1 MLTALGAATI
11 AVLLALILFRLTS
24 VLAALVVVPLGVG
37 LLAGFGRDLG
47 TYALAGIEGVSGT
60 AAMLGFAVLYFG
72 VMNDAGLFSPVIRAV
87 VRGCRGDPVR
97 LVAGTAVVTM
107 LSHLDGSGASTF
119 LIVIPALLPVY
130 DRLGVDRRVLACTV
144 ALGAGTMNI
153 MPWGGPMLRAAA
165 ALQVEVGLL
174 FRPLLPA
181 LALGLLGVLAAAA
194 WMGRCERRRL
204 GVCAVER
211 RGLPQ
216 GWLGAERSRQAT
228 IGGPGFNQTGL
239 RPEPPVSAGGDPIA
253 PGRLAFN
260 ALLTGAT
267 LAALVLGPLPPPVV
281 FICAFAVALLVNHP
295 QPAAQSEQ
303 LARHGSHA
311 MSMVALILAAGV
323 FAGVLRES
331 GMLAAMGQSLVAA
344 LPSGAATHL
353 PPMMAAAAMPLSL
366 LFDPDSFY
374 FGVLPV
380 IAEASGVAG
389 VPGVEVAR
397 AALLGQMTTGF
408 PVSPLTPATFLLTGL
423 AGVDLGDHQ
432 RRTIPYAFG
441 LTLLMAAAALAT
453 GAFRW

>member
-11 AVLLALILFRLTS
+11 AALLVLILFRLTS
-24 VLAALVVVPLGVG
+24 VLVALVVVPLGVG
-37 LLAGFGRDLG
+37 LLAGFGRDIG
-47 TYALAGIEGVSGT
+47 TYALAGIQGVSGT

-97 LVAGTAVVTM
+97 LVAGTAAVTM

-130 DRLGVDRRVLACTV
+130 DRLGLDRRVLACTA

-181 LALGLLGVLAAAA
+181 LALGLLGVLAAAV

-204 GVCAVER
+204 
-211 RGLPQ
+211 
-216 GWLGAERSRQAT
+216 
-228 IGGPGFNQTGL
+228 GFNQTGL
-239 RPEPPVSAGGDPIA
+239 RPEPPASACGDPIA
-253 PGRLAFN
+253 PRRLAFN
-260 ALLTGAT
+260 ALLTAAT
-267 LAALVLGPLPPPVV
+267 LAALVLAPLPPPVV
-281 FICAFAVALLVNHP
+281 FMCAFAVALLVNHP
-295 QPAAQSEQ
+295 RPAAQSEQ
-303 LARHGSHA
+303 IARHGSHA

-344 LPSGAATHL
+344 LPSAAATHL

-432 RRTIPYAFG
+432 RRTIPYALG

>member
-11 AVLLALILFRLTS
+11 AALLVLILFRLTS
-24 VLAALVVVPLGVG
+24 VLVALVVVPLGVG
-37 LLAGFGRDLG
+37 LLAGFDRDLG
-47 TYALAGIEGVSGT
+47 TYALAGVQGVSGT

-97 LVAGTAVVTM
+97 LVAGTAVVSM

-130 DRLGVDRRVLACTV
+130 DRLGLDRRVLACTA
-144 ALGAGTMNI
+144 ALGAGTMNV

-174 FRPLLPA
+174 FRPLLPS

-194 WMGRCERRRL
+194 WMGRCERRRI
-204 GVCAVER
+204 AAAA
-211 RGLPQ
+211 
-216 GWLGAERSRQAT
+216 GARPAGQLAEEPA
-228 IGGPGFNQTGL
+228 GAPEPGL
-239 RPEPPVSAGGDPIA
+239 RRSGPR
-253 PGRLAFN
+253 RLAFN

-353 PPMMAAAAMPLSL
+353 PALVAATAMPLSL

-380 IAEASGVAG
+380 IAEASSVAG

-423 AGVDLGDHQ
+423 SGVDLGDHQ

-441 LTLLMAAAALAT
+441 VTLLMAAAALAT

>member
-11 AVLLALILFRLTS
+11 AVLLVLILFRLTS
-24 VLAALVVVPLGVG
+24 VLVALVVVPLGVG
-37 LLAGFGRDLG
+37 LLAGFGRDIG
-47 TYALAGIEGVSGT
+47 TYALAGIQGVSGT

-87 VRGCRGDPVR
+87 VRGCRGDPLR

-130 DRLGVDRRVLACTV
+130 DRLGLDRRVLACTA

-204 GVCAVER
+204 AAAGPLQAAVEPAGPVDTGR
-211 RGLPQ
+211 P
-216 GWLGAERSRQAT
+216 GA
-228 IGGPGFNQTGL
+228 GP
-239 RPEPPVSAGGDPIA
+239 R
-253 PGRLAFN
+253 RLAFN

-295 QPAAQSEQ
+295 RPAAQSEQ
-303 LARHGSHA
+303 IARHGSHA

-380 IAEASGVAG
+380 IAEASGAAG

>member
-1 MLTALGAATI
+1 MLTAFGAAAI
-11 AVLLALILFRLTS
+11 ALLLVLILCRLTS
-24 VLAALVVVPLGVG
+24 VLVALVVVPLGVG
-37 LLAGFGRDLG
+37 LLAGFGREVG
-47 TYALAGIEGVSGT
+47 TFALAGIQGVSGT

-87 VRGCRGDPVR
+87 VRGCRGDPIR
-97 LVAGTAVVTM
+97 LVAGTAGVAM
-107 LSHLDGSGASTF
+107 LCHLDGSGASTF

-130 DRLGVDRRVLACTV
+130 DRLGLDRHVLACAA
-144 ALGAGTMNI
+144 ALGAGTMNM

-174 FRPLLPA
+174 FRPLLPS

-194 WMGRCERRRL
+194 WMGRGERRRL
-204 GVCAVER
+204 AAGGPAGPAAGGPALGAQNA
-211 RGLPQ
+211 GLPDP
-216 GWLGAERSRQAT
+216 GPPGASQPPS
-228 IGGPGFNQTGL
+228 GP
-239 RPEPPVSAGGDPIA
+239 R
-253 PGRLAFN
+253 RLVFN
-260 ALLTGAT
+260 ALLTAAT
-267 LAALVLGPLPPPVV
+267 LAALVLAPLPPPVV

-295 QPAAQSEQ
+295 HPAAQSRQ

-331 GMLAAMGQSLVAA
+331 GMLAALGSSLVAV
-344 LPSGAATHL
+344 LPGAAAVHL
-353 PPMMAAAAMPLSL
+353 PPLMAAAAMPLSL

-380 IAEASGVAG
+380 LAEASAAAG
-389 VPGVEVAR
+389 VPGLEVAR

-441 LTLLMAAAALAT
+441 VTLLMAAGALAT

>member
-11 AVLLALILFRLTS
+11 AALLVLILFRLTS
-24 VLAALVVVPLGVG
+24 VLVALVVVPLGVG
-37 LLAGFGRDLG
+37 LLAGFGRDIG
-47 TYALAGIEGVSGT
+47 TYALAGIQGVSGT

-97 LVAGTAVVTM
+97 LVAGTAVVSM

-130 DRLGVDRRVLACTV
+130 DRLGLDRRVLACTA

-174 FRPLLPA
+174 FRPLLPS

-204 GVCAVER
+204 RPAGQPAGE
-211 RGLPQ
+211 P
-216 GWLGAERSRQAT
+216 AT
-228 IGGPGFNQTGL
+228 EPNTAAAQV
-239 RPEPPVSAGGDPIA
+239 RPR
-253 PGRLAFN
+253 RLAFN
-260 ALLTGAT
+260 ALLTAAT
-267 LAALVLGPLPPPVV
+267 LAALVLAPLPPPVV
-281 FICAFAVALLVNHP
+281 FISALAVALLVNHP

-303 LARHGSHA
+303 IARHGSHA

-432 RRTIPYAFG
+432 RQTIPYAFG
-441 LTLLMAAAALAT
+441 LTLLMAAAALVT

>member
-11 AVLLALILFRLTS
+11 AALLVLILFRLTS
-24 VLAALVVVPLGVG
+24 VLVALVVVPLGVG
-37 LLAGFGRDLG
+37 LLAGFGRDIG
-47 TYALAGIEGVSGT
+47 TYALAGIQGVSGT

-97 LVAGTAVVTM
+97 LVAGTAVVSM

-130 DRLGVDRRVLACTV
+130 DRLGLDRRALACTA

-174 FRPLLPA
+174 FRPLLPS

-194 WMGRCERRRL
+194 WMGRCERQRL
-204 GVCAVER
+204 AGKPSPGAPLAAQPTLPATAPPGPAGAHTGEPDTAV
-211 RGLPQ
+211 PQ
-216 GWLGAERSRQAT
+216 PKPR
-228 IGGPGFNQTGL
+228 
-239 RPEPPVSAGGDPIA
+239 
-253 PGRLAFN
+253 RLAFN

-267 LAALVLGPLPPPVV
+267 LAALVLAPLPPPVV

-353 PPMMAAAAMPLSL
+353 PPLMAAAAMPLSL

-380 IAEASGVAG
+380 IAEASSVAG

>member
-11 AVLLALILFRLTS
+11 AILLVLILFRLTS
-24 VLAALVVVPLGVG
+24 VLVALVVVPLAMG
-37 LLAGFGRDLG
+37 LAAGFGREIG
-47 TYALAGIEGVSGT
+47 TYALAGVQGVSGT

-72 VMNDAGLFSPVIRAV
+72 VMNDGGLFSPLIRTV

-97 LVAGTAVVTM
+97 LVTGTAVVAM

-130 DRLGVDRRVLACTV
+130 DRLGLDRGVLACTV
-144 ALGAGTMNI
+144 ALGAGTMNL
-153 MPWGGPMLRAAA
+153 MPWGGPTLRAAA

-174 FRPLLPA
+174 FRPLLPS

-194 WMGRCERRRL
+194 WMGCCERRRL
-204 GVCAVER
+204 AAAVPLQPTGE
-211 RGLPQ
+211 P
-216 GWLGAERSRQAT
+216 AAAPDA
-228 IGGPGFNQTGL
+228 GPPGTGP
-239 RPEPPVSAGGDPIA
+239 R
-253 PGRLAFN
+253 RLAFN

-267 LAALVLGPLPPPVV
+267 LAALVLEPLPPPVV

-295 QPAAQSEQ
+295 HPGAQTEQ

-353 PPMMAAAAMPLSL
+353 PAMMAATAMPLSL

-380 IAEASGVAG
+380 IAEASGAVG

-423 AGVDLGDHQ
+423 SGVDLGDHQ

-441 LTLLMAAAALAT
+441 VTLLMAAAALAT

>member
-11 AVLLALILFRLTS
+11 AALLVLILFRLTS
-24 VLAALVVVPLGVG
+24 VLVALVVVPLGVG

-47 TYALAGIEGVSGT
+47 TYALAGVQGVSGT

-97 LVAGTAVVTM
+97 LVAGTAVVSM

-130 DRLGVDRRVLACTV
+130 DRLGLDRRVLACTA
-144 ALGAGTMNI
+144 ALGAGTMNV

-174 FRPLLPA
+174 FRPLLPS

-194 WMGRCERRRL
+194 WMGRCERRRIAAAAAPRPAGQL
-204 GVCAVER
+204 TEETA
-211 RGLPQ
+211 
-216 GWLGAERSRQAT
+216 GA
-228 IGGPGFNQTGL
+228 
-239 RPEPPVSAGGDPIA
+239 PEPGPRRTRPR
-253 PGRLAFN
+253 RLAFN

-353 PPMMAAAAMPLSL
+353 PPLVAAIAMPLSL

-380 IAEASGVAG
+380 IAEASSVAG

-423 AGVDLGDHQ
+423 SGVDLGDHQ

-441 LTLLMAAAALAT
+441 VTLLMAAAALAT

>member
-1 MLTALGAATI
+1 MLTAFGAATI
-11 AVLLALILFRLTS
+11 ALLLVLVLFRLTS
-24 VLAALVVVPLGVG
+24 VLVALVVVPLAVA
-37 LLAGFGRDLG
+37 LAAGFGRDVG
-47 TYALAGIEGVSGT
+47 TYALAGIQGVSGT

-87 VRGCRGDPVR
+87 VRGCGGDPVR
-97 LVAGTAVVTM
+97 LVAGTAAVAM

-130 DRLGVDRRVLACTV
+130 DRLGLDRRVLACAA

-174 FRPLLPA
+174 FRPLLPS
-181 LALGLLGVLAAAA
+181 LAVGLLGVLAAAV
-194 WMGRCERRRL
+194 WMGRGERRRL
-204 GVCAVER
+204 ASIRRDCAPNPR
-211 RGLPQ
+211 RPLAETPAPRAAAAPLGPAREHAGEPDTAAPQ
-216 GWLGAERSRQAT
+216 A
-228 IGGPGFNQTGL
+228 GP
-239 RPEPPVSAGGDPIA
+239 R
-253 PGRLAFN
+253 RLAFN
-260 ALLTGAT
+260 ALLPVAT

-295 QPAAQSEQ
+295 RPGAQTEQ

-344 LPSGAATHL
+344 LPSGAASHL

-380 IAEASGVAG
+380 IAEASSVAG
-389 VPGVEVAR
+389 VPGAEVAR

-423 AGVDLGDHQ
+423 SGVDLGDHQ

-441 LTLLMAAAALAT
+441 ITLLMAAAALAT

>member
-1 MLTALGAATI
+1 MLTAFGAATVAI
-11 AVLLALILFRLTS
+11 LLVLILFRLTS
-24 VLAALVVVPLGVG
+24 VLVALVVVPLAVG
-37 LLAGFGRDLG
+37 LAAGFGREIG
-47 TYALAGIEGVSGT
+47 TYALAGVQGVSGT

-130 DRLGVDRRVLACTV
+130 DRLGLDPRVLACTV

-153 MPWGGPMLRAAA
+153 MPWGGPVLRAAA

-174 FRPLLPA
+174 FRPLLPS

-204 GVCAVER
+204 AVGVSVQPAGE
-211 RGLPQ
+211 PA
-216 GWLGAERSRQAT
+216 GAPNTGPPGSR
-228 IGGPGFNQTGL
+228 P
-239 RPEPPVSAGGDPIA
+239 R
-253 PGRLAFN
+253 RLAFN

-267 LAALVLGPLPPPVV
+267 LAALVFEPLPPPVV

-295 QPAAQSEQ
+295 HPRAQSEQ
-303 LARHGSHA
+303 LLRHGSHA

-353 PPMMAAAAMPLSL
+353 PPMMAATAMPLSL

-380 IAEASGVAG
+380 IAEASSAAG

-408 PVSPLTPATFLLTGL
+408 PVSPLTPATFLLIGL
-423 AGVDLGDHQ
+423 SGVDLGDHQ

-441 LTLLMAAAALAT
+441 VTLLMAAGALAT

>member
-11 AVLLALILFRLTS
+11 AALLVLILFRLTS
-24 VLAALVVVPLGVG
+24 VLVALVVVPLGVG
-37 LLAGFGRDLG
+37 LLAGFGRDIG
-47 TYALAGIEGVSGT
+47 TYALAGIQGVSGT

-87 VRGCRGDPVR
+87 VRGCRGNPVR
-97 LVAGTAVVTM
+97 LVAGTALVTM

-130 DRLGVDRRVLACTV
+130 DRLGLDRRVLACTA
-144 ALGAGTMNI
+144 ALAAGTMNI
-153 MPWGGPMLRAAA
+153 MPWGGPMLRASA

-174 FRPLLPA
+174 FRPLLPP
-181 LALGLLGVLAAAA
+181 LAVGLLGVLAAAA

-204 GVCAVER
+204 G
-211 RGLPQ
+211 RGSSSAAPIAAQ
-216 GWLGAERSRQAT
+216 SIAAPSR
-228 IGGPGFNQTGL
+228 P
-239 RPEPPVSAGGDPIA
+239 AGGRAREPDAAAPHADPR
-253 PGRLAFN
+253 RLTFN

-295 QPAAQSEQ
+295 RPAAQSEQ

-344 LPSGAATHL
+344 LPSAAATHL
-353 PPMMAAAAMPLSL
+353 PPLMAAAAMPLSL

>member
-11 AVLLALILFRLTS
+11 AALLVLILFRLTS
-24 VLAALVVVPLGVG
+24 VLVALVVVPLGVG
-37 LLAGFGRDLG
+37 LLAGFGRDIG
-47 TYALAGIEGVSGT
+47 TYALAGIQGVSGT

-97 LVAGTAVVTM
+97 LVAGTAVVSM
-107 LSHLDGSGASTF
+107 LCHLDGSGASTF

-130 DRLGVDRRVLACTV
+130 DRLGLDRRVLACTA
-144 ALGAGTMNI
+144 ALAAGTMNI

-174 FRPLLPA
+174 FRPLLPS

-194 WMGRCERRRL
+194 WMGHCERRRL
-204 GVCAVER
+204 RPAGQPAGE
-211 RGLPQ
+211 P
-216 GWLGAERSRQAT
+216 AT
-228 IGGPGFNQTGL
+228 EPNTATAQV
-239 RPEPPVSAGGDPIA
+239 RPR
-253 PGRLAFN
+253 RLAFN
-260 ALLTGAT
+260 ALLTAAT
-267 LAALVLGPLPPPVV
+267 LAALVLAPLPPPVV
-281 FICAFAVALLVNHP
+281 FICALAVALLVNHP

-303 LARHGSHA
+303 IARHGSHA

-432 RRTIPYAFG
+432 RRTIPYAFA
-441 LTLLMAAAALAT
+441 LTLLMAAGALAT

>member
-11 AVLLALILFRLTS
+11 AILLVLILFRLTS
-24 VLAALVVVPLGVG
+24 VLVALVVVPLAMG
-37 LLAGFGRDLG
+37 LAAGFGREIG
-47 TYALAGIEGVSGT
+47 TYALAGVQGVSGT

-72 VMNDAGLFSPVIRAV
+72 VMNDGGLFSPLIRTV

-97 LVAGTAVVTM
+97 LVTGTAVVAM

-130 DRLGVDRRVLACTV
+130 DRLGLDRGVLACTV
-144 ALGAGTMNI
+144 ALGAGTMNL
-153 MPWGGPMLRAAA
+153 MPWGGPTLRAAA

-174 FRPLLPA
+174 FRPLLPS

-204 GVCAVER
+204 AAAVPLQPTGE
-211 RGLPQ
+211 P
-216 GWLGAERSRQAT
+216 AAAPDA
-228 IGGPGFNQTGL
+228 GPPGTG
-239 RPEPPVSAGGDPIA
+239 PPGTGPR
-253 PGRLAFN
+253 RLAFN

-267 LAALVLGPLPPPVV
+267 LAALVLEPLPPPVV

-295 QPAAQSEQ
+295 HPGAQTEQ

-353 PPMMAAAAMPLSL
+353 PAMMAATAMPLSL

-380 IAEASGVAG
+380 IAEASGAVG

-423 AGVDLGDHQ
+423 SGVDLGDHQ

-441 LTLLMAAAALAT
+441 VTLLMAAAALAT

>member
-1 MLTALGAATI
+1 MLTAFGAATI

-72 VMNDAGLFSPVIRAV
+72 VMNEAGLFSPVIRAV

-130 DRLGVDRRVLACTV
+130 ERLGVDRRVLACTV

-153 MPWGGPMLRAAA
+153 MPWGGPVLRAAA

-174 FRPLLPA
+174 FRPLLPP

-204 GVCAVER
+204 AAAGPLQAAVEPAGPADTGR
-211 RGLPQ
+211 P
-216 GWLGAERSRQAT
+216 GA
-228 IGGPGFNQTGL
+228 
-239 RPEPPVSAGGDPIA
+239 A
-253 PGRLAFN
+253 PRRLACN

-267 LAALVLGPLPPPVV
+267 LAALVLGTLPPPVV

-311 MSMVALILAAGV
+311 MAMVALILAAGV

-353 PPMMAAAAMPLSL
+353 PPLMAATAMPLSL

-380 IAEASGVAG
+380 IAEASSVAG

>member
-11 AVLLALILFRLTS
+11 AILLVLILFRLTS
-24 VLAALVVVPLGVG
+24 VLVALVVVPLAMG
-37 LLAGFGRDLG
+37 LAAGFGREIG
-47 TYALAGIEGVSGT
+47 TYALAGVQGVSGT

-72 VMNDAGLFSPVIRAV
+72 VMNDGGLFSPVIRAV

-97 LVAGTAVVTM
+97 LVAGTAVVAM

-130 DRLGVDRRVLACTV
+130 DRLGLDRGVLACTA
-144 ALGAGTMNI
+144 ALGAGTMNL

-174 FRPLLPA
+174 FRPLLPS

-204 GVCAVER
+204 AGAVPLQPAGEPAGTPDTGPPGTGPR
-211 RGLPQ
+211 RL
-216 GWLGAERSRQAT
+216 
-228 IGGPGFNQTGL
+228 
-239 RPEPPVSAGGDPIA
+239 V
-253 PGRLAFN
+253 FN

-267 LAALVLGPLPPPVV
+267 LAALVLEPLPPPVV

-295 QPAAQSEQ
+295 HPGAQTAQ

-353 PPMMAAAAMPLSL
+353 PAMMAATAMPLSL

-380 IAEASGVAG
+380 IAEASGAVG

-408 PVSPLTPATFLLTGL
+408 PVSPLTPATFLLVGL
-423 AGVDLGDHQ
+423 SGVDLGDHQ

-441 LTLLMAAAALAT
+441 VTLLMAAAALAT

>member
-11 AVLLALILFRLTS
+11 ALLLVLILFRLTS
-24 VLAALVVVPLGVG
+24 VLVALVVVPLGVG
-37 LLAGFGRDLG
+37 LLAGFGRDIG
-47 TYALAGIEGVSGT
+47 TYALAGIQGVSGT

-130 DRLGVDRRVLACTV
+130 DRLGLDRRVLACTA

-174 FRPLLPA
+174 FRPLLPP
-181 LALGLLGVLAAAA
+181 LALGLLGVVAAAA

-204 GVCAVER
+204 AR
-211 RGLPQ
+211 KSSP
-216 GWLGAERSRQAT
+216 AA
-228 IGGPGFNQTGL
+228 
-239 RPEPPVSAGGDPIA
+239 PIA
-253 PGRLAFN
+253 AQPTLPEHAGEPDAAAPQARPRRLAFN
-260 ALLTGAT
+260 AALTAAT
-267 LAALVLGPLPPPVV
+267 LAALVLAPLPPPVV

-380 IAEASGVAG
+380 IAEASGAAG

-441 LTLLMAAAALAT
+441 LTLLMAAAALVT

>member
-11 AVLLALILFRLTS
+11 AVLLVLILFRLTS
-24 VLAALVVVPLGVG
+24 VLVALVVVPLGVG
-37 LLAGFGRDLG
+37 LLAGFGHDLG
-47 TYALAGIEGVSGT
+47 TYALAGIQGVSGT

-97 LVAGTAVVTM
+97 LAAGTAVVTM

-130 DRLGVDRRVLACTV
+130 DRLGVDRRVLACTA

-153 MPWGGPMLRAAA
+153 MPWGGPVLRAAA

-204 GVCAVER
+204 AAAGP
-211 RGLPQ
+211 LPAAAEPA
-216 GWLGAERSRQAT
+216 GAAETGR
-228 IGGPGFNQTGL
+228 PGA
-239 RPEPPVSAGGDPIA
+239 RPH
-253 PGRLAFN
+253 RLAFN

-295 QPAAQSEQ
+295 QPAAQSAQ

-344 LPSGAATHL
+344 LPHGAATHL

>member
-11 AVLLALILFRLTS
+11 AALLVLILFRLTS
-24 VLAALVVVPLGVG
+24 VLVALVVVPLGVG

-47 TYALAGIEGVSGT
+47 TYALAGVQGVSGT

-97 LVAGTAVVTM
+97 LVAGTAVVSM

-130 DRLGVDRRVLACTV
+130 DRLGLDRRVLACTA
-144 ALGAGTMNI
+144 ALGAGTMNV

-174 FRPLLPA
+174 FRPLLPS

-194 WMGRCERRRL
+194 WMGRCERRRIAAAAAPRPAGQL
-204 GVCAVER
+204 TEEPA
-211 RGLPQ
+211 
-216 GWLGAERSRQAT
+216 GAPE
-228 IGGPGFNQTGL
+228 PGL
-239 RPEPPVSAGGDPIA
+239 RRSGPR
-253 PGRLAFN
+253 RLAFN

-353 PPMMAAAAMPLSL
+353 PPLVAAIAMPLSL

-380 IAEASGVAG
+380 IAEASSVAG

-423 AGVDLGDHQ
+423 SGVELGDHQ

-441 LTLLMAAAALAT
+441 VTLLMAAAALAT

>member
-11 AVLLALILFRLTS
+11 AALLVLILFRLTS
-24 VLAALVVVPLGVG
+24 ALVALVVVPLGVG
-37 LLAGFGRDLG
+37 LLAGFGRDIG
-47 TYALAGIEGVSGT
+47 TYALAGIQGVSGT

-97 LVAGTAVVTM
+97 LVAGTAAVSM

-130 DRLGVDRRVLACTV
+130 DRLGLDRRVLACTA

-204 GVCAVER
+204 ARKSSPAAPIAAQPTRPAAPAPPRPAAEPAGAPDTAA
-211 RGLPQ
+211 PQ
-216 GWLGAERSRQAT
+216 G
-228 IGGPGFNQTGL
+228 
-239 RPEPPVSAGGDPIA
+239 RPR
-253 PGRLAFN
+253 RLAFN

-267 LAALVLGPLPPPVV
+267 LAALVLAPLPPPVV

-295 QPAAQSEQ
+295 RPAAQSEQ
-303 LARHGSHA
+303 IARHGSHA

-353 PPMMAAAAMPLSL
+353 PPLVAAAAMPLSL

-380 IAEASGVAG
+380 IAEASSVAG

>member
-119 LIVIPALLPVY
+119 LIVIPALLPAY

-174 FRPLLPA
+174 FRPLLRP

-204 GVCAVER
+204 AAAGPLQAAVE
-211 RGLPQ
+211 P
-216 GWLGAERSRQAT
+216 A
-228 IGGPGFNQTGL
+228 GPVDTG
-239 RPEPPVSAGGDPIA
+239 RPGVGPR
-253 PGRLAFN
+253 RLAFN

-311 MSMVALILAAGV
+311 MAMVALILAAGV

-380 IAEASGVAG
+380 IAEASGAAG

>member
-11 AVLLALILFRLTS
+11 AILLVLILFRLTS
-24 VLAALVVVPLGVG
+24 VLVALVVVPLAMG
-37 LLAGFGRDLG
+37 LAAGFGREIG
-47 TYALAGIEGVSGT
+47 TYALAGVQGVSGT

-72 VMNDAGLFSPVIRAV
+72 VMNDGGLFSPLIRTV

-97 LVAGTAVVTM
+97 LVTGTAVVAM

-130 DRLGVDRRVLACTV
+130 DRLGLDRGVLACTV
-144 ALGAGTMNI
+144 ALGAGTMNL
-153 MPWGGPMLRAAA
+153 MPWGGPTLRAAA

-174 FRPLLPA
+174 FRPLLPS

-204 GVCAVER
+204 AAAVPLQPTGE
-211 RGLPQ
+211 P
-216 GWLGAERSRQAT
+216 AAAPDA
-228 IGGPGFNQTGL
+228 GPPGTGP
-239 RPEPPVSAGGDPIA
+239 R
-253 PGRLAFN
+253 RLAFN

-267 LAALVLGPLPPPVV
+267 LAALVLEPLPPPVV

-295 QPAAQSEQ
+295 HPGAQTEQ

-353 PPMMAAAAMPLSL
+353 PAMMAATAMPLSL

-380 IAEASGVAG
+380 IAEASGAVG

-423 AGVDLGDHQ
+423 SGVDLGDHQ

-441 LTLLMAAAALAT
+441 VTLLMAAAALAT

>member
-11 AVLLALILFRLTS
+11 AVLLVLILFRLTS
-24 VLAALVVVPLGVG
+24 VLVALVVVPLAVG
-37 LLAGFGRDLG
+37 LLAGFGRDIG
-47 TYALAGIEGVSGT
+47 TYALAGIQGVSGT
-60 AAMLGFAVLYFG
+60 AAMLGFAVLHFG

-130 DRLGVDRRVLACTV
+130 DRLGLDRRVLACTV

-174 FRPLLPA
+174 FRPLLPP

-204 GVCAVER
+204 A
-211 RGLPQ
+211 
-216 GWLGAERSRQAT
+216 AT
-228 IGGPGFNQTGL
+228 VPL
-239 RPEPPVSAGGDPIA
+239 RPAGEPAGPADTGR
-253 PGRLAFN
+253 PGAGPRRLAFN

-267 LAALVLGPLPPPVV
+267 LAALVLAPLPPSVV

-344 LPSGAATHL
+344 LPSGAASHL

-380 IAEASGVAG
+380 IAEASSVAG
-389 VPGVEVAR
+389 VPGTEVAR

-441 LTLLMAAAALAT
+441 LTLLMATAALAT

>member
-11 AVLLALILFRLTS
+11 AVLLVLILFRLTS
-24 VLAALVVVPLGVG
+24 VLVALVVVPLGVG
-37 LLAGFGRDLG
+37 LLAGFGRDIG
-47 TYALAGIEGVSGT
+47 TYALAGIQGVSGT

-87 VRGCRGDPVR
+87 VRGCRGDPLR

-119 LIVIPALLPVY
+119 LIVIPALLPAY
-130 DRLGVDRRVLACTV
+130 DRLGLDRRVLACTV

-204 GVCAVER
+204 AAAGPLQAAVEPAGPADTGR
-211 RGLPQ
+211 P
-216 GWLGAERSRQAT
+216 GA
-228 IGGPGFNQTGL
+228 
-239 RPEPPVSAGGDPIA
+239 A
-253 PGRLAFN
+253 PRRLAFN

-303 LARHGSHA
+303 IARHGSHA

-380 IAEASGVAG
+380 IAEASGAAG